1 MNDSEDKKEFLDVL
15 VRKSEIR
22 RFDCYIDHFSSLLD
36 PKLYMGLKEFIQ
48 KSLGNDDKK
57 SVIGRCFIQGSLD
70 GQRSEYRF
78 LLFKVM
84 GLTDDDACS
93 YIVKAQ
99 DIVFRPNSGRGTGGL
114 VGVTSEYDSS
124 IPSDK
129 SKKGFKNSDGDFPIR
144 EVPVS
149 LYESLWKYAEGERCV
164 MESLKDIICTKK

>member
-48 KSLGNDDKK
+48 KSLGDDDKK

-70 GQRSEYRF
+70 GKRSEYRF

-84 GLTDDDACS
+84 GLTDNGACS
-93 YIVKAQ
+93 YSVKAQ
-99 DIVFRPNSGRGTGGL
+99 DILFITNSNRGTSL
-114 VGVTSEYDSS
+114 IGVSPEYDTI
-124 IPSDK
+124 IPSDN
-129 SKKGFKNSDGDFPIR
+129 SKKGFRNSDGDYPIR